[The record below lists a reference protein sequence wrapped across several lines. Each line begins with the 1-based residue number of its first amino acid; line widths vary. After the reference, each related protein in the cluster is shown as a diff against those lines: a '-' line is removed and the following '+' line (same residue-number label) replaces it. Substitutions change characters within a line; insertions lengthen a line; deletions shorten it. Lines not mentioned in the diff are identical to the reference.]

1 MNCDT
6 NKLYIEFYKKNRFLV
21 NSYITIVI
29 GLFPLE
35 IIFFSFLSKEIFNN
49 IKNKKKILKSIIIFI
64 LCILLL
70 QILYTVSISI
80 YNKIVFQSQIYIRN
94 LYISNVL
101 DKQSENVNTSET
113 IRNLDRLPQKF
124 FQYFETYIEFW
135 IPTISI
141 LFIYSL
147 YSLMIN
153 KVAGFFIFA
162 CNIFIFYCLKLFLNV
177 YSSKIFQSYMESL
190 NILKNYENYVSNIEN
205 IKISH
210 TKEQEIEK
218 VMKLEKIFLEN
229 RNNLLK
235 NINFFKFFVIILV
248 LIINLVCLIYVYKKE
263 SFSIFINYA
272 TITTIFLNNFIKK
285 ISKFFN
291 VIYSY
296 ADKKLLDSLKL
307 CHEKQGIESIL
318 LSNRTIIF
326 NNISFEFDN
335 ESIISDFSSE
345 ILENQNVLI
354 RGEIGSGK
362 STLMKLLLGWYMP
375 TNGTIT
381 IGGVNIKELSSFQ
394 LSNEIYIMPQNV
406 ILFDDMTIKEN
417 IFYNNKFSS
426 LDEFDLPKSFIKILD
441 KKVEKNGINL
451 SGGQK
456 RIVLLLRTYY
466 NHCPIIILDEPI
478 SNIDSATI
486 KTCNSII
493 KKISENRTLI
503 CISHTNIDI
512 EFDKIIDL
520 NKTKNI

>member
-6 NKLYIEFYKKNRFLV
+6 NKLYIDFYKKNKFLV

-64 LCILLL
+64 ICILLL
-70 QILYTVSISI
+70 QILYTISISI

-101 DKQSENVNTSET
+101 DKQSENVNASET

-124 FQYFETYIEFW
+124 FKYFETYIEFW
-135 IPTISI
+135 IPIISI

-147 YSLMIN
+147 YSLTIN
-153 KVAGFFIFA
+153 KVAGIFLFSF
-162 CNIFIFYCLKLFLNV
+162 NIFIFYCLKSFLNI
-177 YSSKIFQSYMESL
+177 YSNRIFESYMESL
-190 NILKNYENYVSNIEN
+190 NLLKNYENYVSNMEN

-218 VMKLEKIFLEN
+218 VMKLEKIFLKN

-248 LIINLVCLIYVYKKE
+248 LIVNLVCLIYVYKKE
-263 SFSIFINYA
+263 SFSVFINYA

-285 ISKFFN
+285 ISKFFS

-307 CHEKQGIESIL
+307 CQEEQNIKSTI

-326 NNISFEFDN
+326 NNISFEYEN
-335 ESIISDFSSE
+335 ENIISDFSCE
-345 ILENQNVLI
+345 ISENQNVLI
-354 RGEIGSGK
+354 KGEVGSGK
-362 STLMKLLLGWYMP
+362 STLMKLLLGWYTP

-381 IGGVNIKELSSFQ
+381 IGGINIRELSSLQ
-394 LSNEIYIMPQNV
+394 LANEIYIMPQNI

-417 IFYNNKFSS
+417 IFYNRKFSS
-426 LDEFDLPKSFIKILD
+426 LDELNLPKSFINILD

-456 RIVLLLRTYY
+456 RIVLLLRTYF
-466 NHCPIIILDEPI
+466 NSCPVIILDEPI
-478 SNIDSATI
+478 SNIDSDTI
-486 KTCNSII
+486 KICNSII
-493 KKISENRTLI
+493 KKISKDRTLI